1 MLMFSHCC
9 SQISGVELDVV
20 TDEGLHKVVVVAIS
34 CLHSEVQR
42 VFGLGAG
49 CDEVLG
55 SELVVCCGN
64 KSIVRALIDQDWC
77 LWSRVGSHELGGIVC
92 FASLDASEIAGEG
105 LDSPVALSWIADG
118 CESGYRLV
126 QSWVL
131 EVE

>member
-1 MLMFSHCC
+1 M
-9 SQISGVELDVV
+9 ELDVL
-20 TDEGLHKVVVVAIS
+20 TDEGLYEVVVMAVS
-34 CLHSEVQR
+34 WLHSEVQR
-42 VFGLGAG
+42 IVGLGTG

-55 SELVVCCGN
+55 SELVVCCGDP
-64 KSIVRALIDQDWC
+64 SIFGALIDQDWC
-77 LWSRVGSHELGGIVC
+77 LWSRVGSNEFGGIVC
-92 FASLDASEIAGEG
+92 FASLDASEIPVEG

>member
-1 MLMFSHCC
+1 MFSHLC

-20 TDEGLHKVVVVAIS
+20 ADEGLYKVEVVAVS
-34 CLHSEVQR
+34 WLHSEVER

-55 SELVVCCGN
+55 AELVVFCGDP
-64 KSIVRALIDQDWC
+64 SVVRALIDQDWC
-77 LWSRVGSHELGGIVC
+77 LWSSVGGHELGGIVC

-105 LDSPVALSWIADG
+105 LASPVALSWIADR
-118 CESGYRLV
+118 CESGDRLV